1 MLSIQES
8 DPGTEAP
15 TTLACNSRM
24 ARVHRDPDLAHLQ
37 GSASMLRPQPS
48 APHRFEIQ
56 EQQLVYSLKNSA
68 ISERTEEQ
76 LPMTVERGMKT
87 STISSFMPATAINR
101 KSIGTDS
108 TVKEA
113 MSESGGLLLGHK
125 MSHHHSPQI
134 QVVD

>member
-15 TTLACNSRM
+15 TTKACNSRM
-24 ARVHRDPDLAHLQ
+24 ARVHREQDLAHLQ
-37 GSASMLRPQPS
+37 GSASTLRPQPS

-56 EQQLVYSLKNSA
+56 EQQFVHSLQNSA

-76 LPMTVERGMKT
+76 LPMTGERGMKK
-87 STISSFMPATAINR
+87 STITSFMPATATNR

-108 TVKEA
+108 TAKEA
-113 MSESGGLLLGHK
+113 MSESGGLLLDHK